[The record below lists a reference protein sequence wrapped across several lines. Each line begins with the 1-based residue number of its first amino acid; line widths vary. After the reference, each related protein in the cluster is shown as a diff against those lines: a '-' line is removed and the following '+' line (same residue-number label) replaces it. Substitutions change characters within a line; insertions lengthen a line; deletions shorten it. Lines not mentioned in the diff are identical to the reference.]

1 MTASN
6 LRSLPILC
14 ALLLVGRVGAGAE
27 PIPTDVPHAVIERAA
42 GTITVDGV
50 LDEPSWLAATVI
62 DSFSF
67 PWWTSGDREHTEARL
82 LWDEKSLYVGFR
94 AIDSHV
100 SATLTERDD
109 PVSRDDCV
117 EVFIAPDTA
126 DVSIY
131 YNFEFNALGTILDR
145 SPHERRSSNWNADS
159 LRVAVAIEGTINQ
172 QDGVDSLWTTEIAI
186 PFDTFTGFAPNVPPV
201 DGDVWRLNLY
211 RTGGAI
217 NLQYITWSP
226 TLAEKPN
233 FHVPARF
240 GVVHFSSAAVMVDD
254 SH

>member
-1 MTASN
+1 MTASKAPT
-6 LRSLPILC
+6 LYLVITLSLLG
-14 ALLLVGRVGAGAE
+14 LAGVNAD
-27 PIPTDVPHAVIERAA
+27 PIPADVPHATIERAA
-42 GTITVDGV
+42 GPITIDGR
-50 LDEPSWLAATVI
+50 LDEPSWAATTHI

-67 PWWTSGDREHTEARL
+67 PWWTEGERERTEARM
-82 LWDEKSLYVGFR
+82 LWDDKALYVGFR

-117 EVFIAPDTA
+117 EVFIAPDTS

-131 YNFEFNALGTILDR
+131 YNFEFNALGTTLDR
-145 SPHERRSSNWNADS
+145 SPHQERSSKWNADS
-159 LRVAVAIEGTINQ
+159 LRVAVTIDGTINK
-172 QDGVDSLWTTEIAI
+172 QDDIDSLWTTEIAI
-186 PFDTFTGFAPNVPPV
+186 PFDVFAGFAPHLPPM

-226 TLAEKPN
+226 TQAEKPS
-233 FHVPARF
+233 FHVPKRF
-240 GVVHFSSAAVMVDD
+240 GVVHFSRNTVTLDGTD
-254 SH
+254 